1 MRVTTLAV
9 IATGAYAAFL
19 LALMP
24 ASYVAR
30 ELQERSRGA
39 LQVHEAA
46 GTVWKGT
53 GRATFAT
60 PAGPVAVERFS
71 WRFLPARLFSGR
83 VGFDVEGASL
93 GFAGRGEIART
104 LGSWEARDV
113 KVEGKAA
120 GIGSFMPLIAHWRP
134 EGTLAVEA
142 PRLAWDEREM
152 RGEARLEWRAAALAL
167 SEVRPLGTYRAEVR
181 GDGGPAK
188 VTLRTLDGPLRL
200 AGQGTLA
207 PPSRLTFSGDAR
219 GEAAQAGRL
228 APLLDLM
235 GPPRADG
242 SRALEW
248 RLH

>member
-1 MRVTTLAV
+1 MRIATLAA
-9 IATGAYAAFL
+9 IGTAAYAAFL
-19 LALMP
+19 VALLP

-30 ELQERSRGA
+30 EVQERSSGM
-39 LQVHEAA
+39 LQVHEAS
-46 GTVWKGT
+46 GTLWKGT
-53 GRATFAT
+53 GRATIAT
-60 PAGPVAVERFS
+60 PAGPVAVERLA

-83 VGFDVEGASL
+83 LGFDVEGASQ
-93 GFAGRGEIART
+93 GFAGRAEVART
-104 LGSWEARDV
+104 FGGWEALGLRA
-113 KVEGKAA
+113 EGKAS
-120 GIGSFMPLIAHWRP
+120 GIGSFMPLVAHWRP

-167 SEVRPLGTYRAEVR
+167 SEVRPLGTYRAEIR

-188 VTLRTLDGPLRL
+188 VTLQTLEGPLRL

-207 PPSRLTFSGDAR
+207 PSRLTFSGDAR
-219 GEAAQAGRL
+219 GEAAQAARL

-248 RLH
+248 RTR